1 MDRAALIAAMQQA
14 AEAAIKPR
22 PVEVPAWG
30 TVYVRD
36 VTVSEVDGDTDD
48 VEADKTTRLARA
60 ACRVLCDDAG
70 VRLFDARN
78 AQDVAL
84 LSGQPWSV
92 LQKVL
97 AKADSTGNG

>member
-1 MDRAALIAAMQQA
+1 MDREALIAAMQLA
-14 AEAAIKPR
+14 AEGAQKPR
-22 PVEVPAWG
+22 PVDVPVWG

-36 VTVSEVDGDTDD
+36 VTVGEVDGD
-48 VEADKTTRLARA
+48 VEDGDADKKTRLARA
-60 ACRVLCDDAG
+60 ACRVICDETGA
-70 VRLFDARN
+70 RLFDAKN
-78 AQDVAL
+78 ADDVAL